1 MATNVEPLGHCGV
14 PMRLIVYGMP
24 GPEMMDASAEGKIS
38 LGGCCISDDMP
49 AFERSV
55 CGRTAGRIDD
65 IDEHL
70 ADDEW
75 E

>member
-1 MATNVEPLGHCGV
+1 
-14 PMRLIVYGMP
+14 MRPIVYGMP
-24 GPEMMDASAEGKIS
+24 GPELVDASARGEVS

-49 AFERSV
+49 AFECPA
-55 CGRTAGRIDD
+55 CGRTVGTIGD
-65 IDEHL
+65 IDEHM